1 MDRDRLLWILLAII
15 GVGAVVLMFNN
26 DSGQSF
32 GIENNDFASFIY
44 LGAFGLVIGAAL
56 FRRSLPTGQMFRLGA
71 VWVCVILAL
80 MVVYQVLATYGLLPE
95 NFAPRLVP
103 NSGAG
108 ITASLMDGVHAIL
121 HL

>member
-15 GVGAVVLMFNN
+15 GVGAVVLMFND

-103 NSGAG
+103 EFQGQG
-108 ITASLMDGVHAIL
+108 LP